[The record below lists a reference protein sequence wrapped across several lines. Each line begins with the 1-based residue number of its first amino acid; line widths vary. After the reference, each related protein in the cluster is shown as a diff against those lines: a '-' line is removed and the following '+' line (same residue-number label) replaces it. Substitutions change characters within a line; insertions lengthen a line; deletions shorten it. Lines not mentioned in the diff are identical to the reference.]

1 MNTLRLPLR
10 FSVDYTME
18 TIPEGSTE
26 YYATLLADSL
36 RIEPGEL
43 PLSTAFGTLDP
54 SFEYQTPK
62 TAVQNAARH
71 IPEISITDVSS
82 KLENTGAIGVAVN
95 FIIKES

>member
-10 FSVDYTME
+10 FKTDYSME
-18 TIPEGSTE
+18 TIIEGSDE
-26 YYATLLADSL
+26 FYATLLADSL

-43 PLSTAFGTLDP
+43 PISTSFGTLDP

-62 TAVQNAARH
+62 AAVQNAARH

-82 KLENTGAIGVAVN
+82 KLDNSGAVSVAVN
-95 FIIKES
+95 FVIKES